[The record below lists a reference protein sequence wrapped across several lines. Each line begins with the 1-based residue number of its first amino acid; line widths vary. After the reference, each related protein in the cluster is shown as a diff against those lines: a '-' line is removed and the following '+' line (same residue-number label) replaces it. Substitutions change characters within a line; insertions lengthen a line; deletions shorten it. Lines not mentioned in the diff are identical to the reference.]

1 MQTHEGTKLLTDGFP
16 WSMNALAYWSTRKRQ
31 CKQRLGQEGSQQIE
45 KQKGRP
51 WMKITES
58 VPRFPVAPKDQ
69 VVKGVD
75 LEQW

>member
-1 MQTHEGTKLLTDGFP
+1 MQAKARPGRLSADRKT
-16 WSMNALAYWSTRKRQ
+16 KRQ
-31 CKQRLGQEGSQQIE
+31 AMDEDNR
-45 KQKGRP
+45 
-51 WMKITES
+51 ES

>member
-1 MQTHEGTKLLTDGFP
+1 MVYECPGLLVYQEEAVQAKARPGRLSADRKT
-16 WSMNALAYWSTRKRQ
+16 KRQ
-31 CKQRLGQEGSQQIE
+31 AMDEDNR
-45 KQKGRP
+45 
-51 WMKITES
+51 ES